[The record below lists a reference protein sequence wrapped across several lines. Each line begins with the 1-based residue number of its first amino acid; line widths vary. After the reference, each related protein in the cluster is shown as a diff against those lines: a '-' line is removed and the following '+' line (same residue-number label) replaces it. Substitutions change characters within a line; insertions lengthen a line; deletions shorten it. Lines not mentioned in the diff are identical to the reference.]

1 MHYYNTTI
9 QYYQLEDKGKE
20 QYHGH
25 FSKDQ
30 KYNQLPSKSIPKLS
44 LCIIWHEE
52 QLSHRCDFYPSLCGF
67 YSLLVVHPVWKVLP
81 ANIHTCFT
89 FGADADFL
97 KNDIR
102 VKPDLDALGSLGDE
116 GWHCVRGILWAA
128 NYELPKTVIASREP
142 VLNDA
147 GVIMAVGASLHWED
161 GKVATFCC
169 SFLSNLTMDI
179 TAIGTKGTLHVH
191 DFIIPHEEKEASFYA
206 SSNSGFDDL
215 VTFIVYFKNSM
226 QFLHIEF
233 GDSST

>member
-1 MHYYNTTI
+1 MYGSAT
-9 QYYQLEDKGKE
+9 
-20 QYHGH
+20 
-25 FSKDQ
+25 
-30 KYNQLPSKSIPKLS
+30 QLPKRAFL
-44 LCIIWHEE
+44 LHEGE
-52 QLSHRCDFYPSLCGF
+52 F
-67 YSLLVVHPVWKVLP
+67 VPVEVSFE
-81 ANIHTCFT
+81 IHTCFT
-89 FGADADFL
+89 FGVDADFL

-102 VKPDLDALGSLGDE
+102 VKPNLDALGSLL
-116 GWHCVRGILWAA
+116 VMKA
-128 NYELPKTVIASREP
+128 ASREP

-161 GKVATFCC
+161 GKVATFYC

-215 VTFIVYFKNSM
+215 VTFIFYFKNSM